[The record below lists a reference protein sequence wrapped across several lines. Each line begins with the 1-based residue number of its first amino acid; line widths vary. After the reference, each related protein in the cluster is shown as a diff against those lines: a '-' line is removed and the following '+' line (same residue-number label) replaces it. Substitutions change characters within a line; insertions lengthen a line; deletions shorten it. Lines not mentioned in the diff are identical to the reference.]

1 MTLADL
7 IFEGGGFQ
15 DQYRLGNTFLGR
27 ADLYRYDNV
36 SKKVDLISFNL
47 DSVLAGKGIAQKLL
61 KMGDRIRVYRKTDIL
76 GETDRFVYIDGFVK
90 YPGQYEHAENMTLA
104 DILFISSGLKDKNR
118 MDKNIF

>member
-1 MTLADL
+1 MTVADL

-61 KMGDRIRVYRKTDIL
+61 KMGDRIEFTENR
-76 GETDRFVYIDGFVK
+76 YIRR
-90 YPGQYEHAENMTLA
+90 N
-104 DILFISSGLKDKNR
+104 
-118 MDKNIF
+118 